1 MADAFNPPGVAV
13 PFGAFSNAAW
23 QPLGRVLHLAGQ
35 VGVDEDWNLVG
46 PGDMVAQA
54 RQTLENL
61 QSILRG
67 AGGEMDDIVSVIVYV
82 TEMAPLMAVHEV
94 RKEFF
99 SEPYPAS
106 TLVQV
111 AALVKPEFLIE
122 ISAVAVIPEE
132 RIPEDR
138 IPETRG

>member
-1 MADAFNPPGVAV
+1 MADAFNPPGVAL

-35 VGVDEDWNLVG
+35 GGVDEDWNLVG

-132 RIPEDR
+132 RIPDDR

>member
-1 MADAFNPPGVAV
+1 MAV

-23 QPLGRVLHLAGQ
+23 QPPGRVLHLAGQ
-35 VGVDEDWNLVG
+35 VGVDEDWNLIG
-46 PGDMVAQA
+46 PGDMVAQS
-54 RQTLENL
+54 RQVLQNL
-61 QSILRG
+61 KVILNSV
-67 AGGEMDDIVSVIVYV
+67 GGEMDDIVSVIVYV
-82 TEMAPLMAVHEV
+82 TEMEPLMAVHEV

-122 ISAVAVIPEE
+122 ISAVAVIPEA
-132 RIPEDR
+132 RAPR
-138 IPETRG
+138 

>member
-1 MADAFNPPGVAV
+1 MADAFNPPGAAV

-23 QPLGRVLHLAGQ
+23 QPSGRVLHIAGQ
-35 VGVDEDWNLVG
+35 VGVDENWNLVG

-61 QSILRG
+61 QTIL
-67 AGGEMDDIVSVIVYV
+67 ASVGGEMDDIVSAIVYV
-82 TEMAPLMAVHEV
+82 TEMEPLMAVHEV

-99 SEPYPAS
+99 STPYPAS

-111 AALVKPEFLIE
+111 AALVKPEFLIK
-122 ISAVAVIPEE
+122 ISAVAVIPEH
-132 RIPEDR
+132 
-138 IPETRG
+138 RG

>member
-1 MADAFNPPGVAV
+1 VADAFNPPGVAV

-23 QPLGRVLHLAGQ
+23 QPPGRVLHLAGQ
-35 VGVDEDWNLVG
+35 VGVDEDWNLIG
-46 PGDMVAQA
+46 PGDMEAQS
-54 RQTLENL
+54 RQVLLNL
-61 QSILRG
+61 KAILNNV
-67 AGGEMDDIVSVIVYV
+67 GGEMNDIVSVIVYV
-82 TEMAPLMAVHEV
+82 TEMEPLMAVHEV

-122 ISAVAVIPEE
+122 ISAVAVIPEA
-132 RIPEDR
+132 RAPR
-138 IPETRG
+138 

>member
-23 QPLGRVLHLAGQ
+23 QPPGRVLHLAGQ
-35 VGVDEDWNLVG
+35 VGVDEDWNLIG
-46 PGDMVAQA
+46 PGDMEAQS
-54 RQTLENL
+54 RQVLLNL
-61 QSILRG
+61 KAILNNV
-67 AGGEMDDIVSVIVYV
+67 GGEMNDIVSVIVYV
-82 TEMAPLMAVHEV
+82 TEMEPLMAVHEV

-122 ISAVAVIPEE
+122 ISAVAVIPEA
-132 RIPEDR
+132 RVPR
-138 IPETRG
+138 

>member
-1 MADAFNPPGVAV
+1 MADAFNPPGVAL

>member
-1 MADAFNPPGVAV
+1 MADAFNPPGVAL

-67 AGGEMDDIVSVIVYV
+67 AGGEMDDIVSVIIYV

>member
-23 QPLGRVLHLAGQ
+23 QPPGRVLHLAGQ

-67 AGGEMDDIVSVIVYV
+67 GGGEMDDIVSVIVYV

-132 RIPEDR
+132 RILEDR

>member
-23 QPLGRVLHLAGQ
+23 QPPGRALHLAGQ

-111 AALVKPEFLIE
+111 TALVKPEFLIE

>member
-1 MADAFNPPGVAV
+1 MADAFNPPGAAV

-23 QPLGRVLHLAGQ
+23 QPSGQVLHIAGQ
-35 VGVDEDWNLVG
+35 VGVDENWNLVG

-61 QSILRG
+61 QTIL
-67 AGGEMDDIVSVIVYV
+67 ASVGGEMDDIVSVIVYV
-82 TEMAPLMAVHEV
+82 TEMEPLMAVHEV

-99 SEPYPAS
+99 STPYPAS

-111 AALVKPEFLIE
+111 AALVKPEFRIE
-122 ISAVAVIPEE
+122 IFAVAVIPEH
-132 RIPEDR
+132 
-138 IPETRG
+138 RG

>member
-1 MADAFNPPGVAV
+1 MADAFNPPGAAV

-23 QPLGRVLHLAGQ
+23 QPNGRVLHISGQ

-46 PGDMVAQA
+46 PGDMVAQS
-54 RQTLENL
+54 RQTLENI
-61 QSILRG
+61 QTILRSV
-67 AGGEMDDIVSVIVYV
+67 GGEMDDIVSVIVYV
-82 TEMAPLMAVHEV
+82 TEMEPLMAVHEV
-94 RKEFF
+94 RKQYF

-122 ISAVAVIPEE
+122 ISAVAVIPT
-132 RIPEDR
+132 D
-138 IPETRG
+138 

>member
-1 MADAFNPPGVAV
+1 MADAFNPPGVALPV
-13 PFGAFSNAAW
+13 GAFSNAAW

>member
-23 QPLGRVLHLAGQ
+23 QPTGRVLHLAGQ
-35 VGVDEDWNLVG
+35 VGVDADWNLVG
-46 PGDMVAQA
+46 PGNMVAQA

-61 QSILRG
+61 QSILRSV
-67 AGGEMDDIVSVIVYV
+67 GGEMDDIVSVIVYV
-82 TEMAPLMAVHEV
+82 TAMEPLMAVHEV

-111 AALVKPEFLIE
+111 AALVKDEFLIE
-122 ISAVAVIPEE
+122 ISAVAVIPE
-132 RIPEDR
+132 DR
-138 IPETRG
+138 G

>member
-1 MADAFNPPGVAV
+1 VADAFNPPGVAV

-23 QPLGRVLHLAGQ
+23 QPPGRVLHLAGQ
-35 VGVDEDWNLVG
+35 VGVDEDWNLIG
-46 PGDMVAQA
+46 PGDMEAQS
-54 RQTLENL
+54 RQVLLNL
-61 QSILRG
+61 KAILNNV
-67 AGGEMDDIVSVIVYV
+67 GGEMNDIVSVIVYV
-82 TEMAPLMAVHEV
+82 TEMEPLMAVHEV

-122 ISAVAVIPEE
+122 ISAVAVIPEA
-132 RIPEDR
+132 RVPR
-138 IPETRG
+138 